1 MSFIEHVFWNETQ
14 RRLRAL
20 WRLMAQLLITLVILM
35 VVGGAVGV
43 VAYGTL
49 LNREGFSQGQV
60 SDSQAVQQFIMES
73 PGMLM
78 LSYLAVVPSVA
89 ISVWIA
95 GRFLDGRSFVDF
107 GFRLSREWWVDFG
120 FGLLLGAF
128 LMLVIFLVELAM
140 GWISVTGALVTGT
153 WDGHFSVGILVSL
166 VSFLAVGFYE
176 ELLSRGYQLR
186 NLAEGLR
193 WRFIGPREAIILA
206 TLLSS
211 VVFGAFHAGNP
222 NASLFS
228 TLNLAFGGVLLAAG
242 YLLTGQLAIPIA
254 LHITWN
260 FFQGNVFGFPVSGIV
275 FGPATF
281 LSVEQGGPDVWT
293 GGAFGPEGGLLGLAA
308 MAVGVLI
315 TAVWV
320 RWRYGEARLD
330 RTLAEL
336 PTERPSA

>member
-1 MSFIEHVFWNETQ
+1 
-14 RRLRAL
+14 
-20 WRLMAQLLITLVILM
+20 
-35 VVGGAVGV
+35 
-43 VAYGTL
+43 
-49 LNREGFSQGQV
+49 
-60 SDSQAVQQFIMES
+60 
-73 PGMLM
+73 MLM

-228 TLNLAFGGVLLAAG
+228 TLNLAFAGVLLAAG